1 MNPLTTTLEVVPSLE
16 DFLTDRPAH
25 AQATEWVADALRRA
39 MDAGALVPGSKLAEE
54 HLAGTLDVSRNT
66 LRQAFT
72 ILEGQNLVER
82 IPNRG
87 VFVVSPAGEQI
98 REMFITRWAIQ
109 SAALDYTP
117 AGPIGGARA
126 ALEEAQA
133 AEARGSVAGMAG
145 ANQAFHRALV
155 AAAGSER
162 LNRAMASVLA
172 EMRLLF
178 FSQVTVPG
186 FHAPYVGRN
195 RELLE
200 LVEAGQREQARAF
213 LWAYLEGSRAYFM
226 QGAQGQAGGQVTL

>member
-1 MNPLTTTLEVVPSLE
+1 MNPLTTALEAVPSLE
-16 DFLTDRPAH
+16 SLAVRRPEH
-25 AQATEWVADALRRA
+25 AQATEWAAGVLRQA
-39 MDAGALVPGSKLAEE
+39 MDGGALVPGSKLAEE
-54 HLAGTLDVSRNT
+54 HLAGVLDVSRNT

-98 REMFITRWAIQ
+98 REMFVTRWAIQ
-109 SAALDYTP
+109 SAAIDYTP
-117 AGPIGGARA
+117 AGVIGDARA
-126 ALEEAQA
+126 ALEDAQA

-186 FHAPYVGRN
+186 FHAPYVGLN
-195 RELLE
+195 RELLT
-200 LVEAGQREQARAF
+200 LVEAGERAQARAF
-213 LWAYLEGSRAYFM
+213 LWDYLEESRAYFM
-226 QGAQGQAGGQVTL
+226 QAPPAV

>member
-1 MNPLTTTLEVVPSLE
+1 MNPLTTAFEAVPSLE
-16 DFLTDRPAH
+16 SLAVRRPEH
-25 AQATEWVADALRRA
+25 AQSTDWVAGVLRQA
-39 MDAGALVPGSKLAEE
+39 MDGGALVPGAKLAEE
-54 HLAGTLDVSRNT
+54 HLAGVLDVSRNT

-72 ILEGQNLVER
+72 VLEGQNLVER
-82 IPNRG
+82 VPNRG

-98 REMFITRWAIQ
+98 REMFVTRWAIQ
-109 SAALDYTP
+109 SAAIDYTP
-117 AGPIGGARA
+117 AGVIGDARA
-126 ALEEAQA
+126 ALEDAQA

-186 FHAPYVGRN
+186 FHAPYVGLN
-195 RELLE
+195 RELLA
-200 LVEAGQREQARAF
+200 LVEGGDRAQARAF
-213 LWAYLEGSRAYFM
+213 LWDYLEESRTYFM
-226 QGAQGQAGGQVTL
+226 QAHRL